1 MNKAKEKLEQIRQYK
16 DNWNGF
22 GAKAYTEM
30 FMKFAS
36 DVVDSL
42 PVEPEVF
49 PLANAGMQ
57 LIIDSRDKI
66 NVCISLNEDFTI
78 DVALSDCD
86 DLIWVKKNIARK
98 ELPHMVATFISVKEP
113 SEFPRM

>member
-1 MNKAKEKLEQIRQYK
+1 MGKAKEKLEQIRQYK
-16 DNWNGF
+16 DNWNGY

-57 LIIDSRDKI
+57 LIVTSRDHI
-66 NVCISLNEDFTI
+66 DVVIALNEDFTI
-78 DVALSDCD
+78 DFALNDWD
-86 DLIWVKKNIARK
+86 DLIWIKKNVPRK
-98 ELPHMVATFISVKEP
+98 ELPHMVATFISLKEP